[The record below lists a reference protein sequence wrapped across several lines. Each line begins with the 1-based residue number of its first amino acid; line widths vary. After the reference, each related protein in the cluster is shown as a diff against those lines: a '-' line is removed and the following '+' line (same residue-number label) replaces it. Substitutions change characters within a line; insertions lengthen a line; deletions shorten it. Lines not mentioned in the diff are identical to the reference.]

1 MTIPPG
7 SLSTMVNK
15 EAFVWKF
22 WSATRK
28 AWGQDRGSGGFL
40 NVGGPKSSRN
50 YEESYSG
57 FVVRFLL
64 LLIGTSIFRNA
75 PAEMMIL
82 KDDHGS

>member
-1 MTIPPG
+1 
-7 SLSTMVNK
+7 MVNK

-28 AWGQDRGSGGFL
+28 AWGQDRDSGAL
-40 NVGGPKSSRN
+40 HNVGDPKSSRN
-50 YEESYSG
+50 
-57 FVVRFLL
+57 FPIML

>member
-28 AWGQDRGSGGFL
+28 AWGQDRDSGGFL
-40 NVGGPKSSRN
+40 NVGDPKSSRN
-50 YEESYSG
+50 
-57 FVVRFLL
+57 FPFLL

-82 KDDHGS
+82 KDDNGS